1 MKRRN
6 EEKLKK
12 LEQRKLDLF
21 DLPVFDE
28 VDEIKKMH
36 LVGQSQNTFRE
47 WSQKWED
54 ISTSSFAELESRI
67 FEVENLNE
75 TFRFL
80 VHPIVGST
88 AENDFPA
95 CRNQRDTASRLL
107 C

>member
-1 MKRRN
+1 MKSNTILLVFVIIIVIAAISYVIGVLMKRRN

-21 DLPVFDE
+21 DLHVFDE

-54 ISTSSFAELESRI
+54 ISTSFA
-67 FEVENLNE
+67 
-75 TFRFL
+75 
-80 VHPIVGST
+80 
-88 AENDFPA
+88 
-95 CRNQRDTASRLL
+95 
-107 C
+107 